1 MTRRSPQE
9 KKALSY
15 ARDAR
20 NSYGQND
27 KASRKAIARRKR
39 VNVRADRRREHVVLV
54 QGFPDDIESEL
65 KRERLPSK
73 RWRKFA
79 DAPLAD
85 VVTDKLRWRAAAGII
100 DEDQAEAKI
109 AKMPRVGRRT
119 PWK

>member
-20 NSYGQND
+20 NCYGQSD
-27 KASRKAIARRKR
+27 KGSRKAIARNKR
-39 VNVRADRRREHVVLV
+39 ANVRADRRREQVVLV
-54 QGFPDDIESEL
+54 QARPDDIDSEL

-73 RWRKFA
+73 RWRKLA

-85 VVTDKLRWRAAAGII
+85 VVAGKLRRRAAAGII
-100 DEDQAEAKI
+100 DEEQAEAKI
-109 AKMPRVGRRT
+109 ARMPRVSRRT
-119 PWK
+119 P